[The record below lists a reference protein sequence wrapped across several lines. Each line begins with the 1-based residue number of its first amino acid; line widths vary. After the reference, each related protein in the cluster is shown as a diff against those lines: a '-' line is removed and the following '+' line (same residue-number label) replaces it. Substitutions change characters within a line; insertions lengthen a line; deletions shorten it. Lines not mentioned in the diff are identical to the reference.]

1 MNKCAALLLPLA
13 LLLAACAPAVANPPP
28 SPVATRIV
36 APTQVAPT
44 RSATPAPPTHTPTAT
59 PSVTSALGDADLAVI
74 ESSPRLMRDQV
85 ALARELGTCRSDP
98 GACPS
103 VARTTPLDAQVG
115 DVRSFSVVDFD
126 TDRQYNVNAVLRYIG
141 PVVLMYVEQDLV
153 YRQADLERAATI
165 FEQEIY
171 PRTRAIFGA
180 EVQPGVDGD
189 NRLSILN
196 AHDPNGNLLGY
207 YSSQDSLPTKVNRF
221 SNERDMFFMNADRL
235 VFGDNRYLQVLSH
248 EFQHMIHENQQSGSA
263 LWFNEGCS
271 QLSED
276 LNGYVDDG
284 FITGYLYTLD
294 TQLNSWGGAPGE
306 MAKHYGAAHLF
317 LRYLYAQYAGD
328 AQLRTLIRASAGDNV
343 AAFVALA
350 SQSRPDS
357 ASFGQLVADWS
368 VANLVD
374 DPAVGDGRYTYN
386 TGTKLPSLLP
396 MKVVPKAITP
406 NVHARGAQHPMNIA
420 ADAQLSAIGYRLSAI
435 FPSGQI
441 NGTAVP
447 FSPDYLALPEGTTSL
462 EFRGDTHVRLAAEL
476 PRGRYAWWSGRSD
489 NSLAT
494 LTRAVDLRGL
504 KAASL
509 SFDTWYEM
517 ERVYDY
523 AFVTVSTDG
532 GKTWVSFPGS
542 LTTTDDP
549 QGVNYGNGI
558 TGVSGVPDSNQDS
571 GQRGRWVSERMDL
584 SDYAGS
590 QVLLRF
596 WQINDQGLSD
606 PGMLIDNIAIP
617 ERGFRDDVESGTGDW
632 QAAGFVRVDGDL
644 SQRWDLRLVITA
656 TNGKVRVE
664 PLTVGDDG
672 RATAHL
678 AAGERGV
685 LMVLATTLHTSET
698 AGYSV
703 ETR

>member
-13 LLLAACAPAVANPPP
+13 LMLAACAPTVANPPSP
-28 SPVATRIV
+28 SPVAANV
-36 APTQVAPT
+36 AAPTQVAPT
-44 RSATPAPPTHTPTAT
+44 RSATPVPPTHTPTAT
-59 PSVTSALGDADLAVI
+59 PRAAGVADDADLAAI
-74 ESSPRLMRDQV
+74 EASPRLIRDQV
-85 ALARELGTCRSDP
+85 ALARELGTCRPDP

-103 VARTTPLDAQVG
+103 VARTTPLDVQVG
-115 DVRSFSVVDFD
+115 DVRSFWVVDFD
-126 TDRQYNVNAVLRYIG
+126 TNRQYNVKAVLRYIG

-235 VFGDNRYLQVLSH
+235 VFGDNRYLQVLAH

-276 LNGYVDDG
+276 LNGYVDDS
-284 FITGYLYTLD
+284 FITNYLYTLN

-306 MAKHYGAAHLF
+306 VAKHYGAAHLF
-317 LRYLYAQYAGD
+317 LRYLYTQYGGD
-328 AQLRTLIRASAGDNV
+328 AHLRTLIRASAGDNV

-350 SQSRPDS
+350 SQSRPDIT
-357 ASFGQLVADWS
+357 SFGQLIADWS

-374 DPAVGDGRYTYN
+374 DPAVGDGRYTYH
-386 TGTKLPSLLP
+386 TGTKLPNLLP
-396 MKVVPKAITP
+396 MKVEPKAI
-406 NVHARGAQHPMNIA
+406 A
-420 ADAQLSAIGYRLSAI
+420 
-435 FPSGQI
+435 SGQI
-441 NGTAVP
+441 NGTIVP
-447 FSPDYLALPEGTTSL
+447 FAPDYLALPVGTTNL
-462 EFRGDTHVRLAAEL
+462 EFRGDTRVRLAAEL
-476 PRGRYAWWSGRSD
+476 PRGRYAWWSGRGD

-532 GKTWVSFPGS
+532 GKTWVSLPGS

-558 TGVSGVPDSNQDS
+558 TGVSGVPDGNQDS

-596 WQINDQGLSD
+596 WQINDQGVSD

-617 ERGFRDDVESGTGDW
+617 ELGFRDDVESGTGDW

-656 TNGKVRVE
+656 ADGRVRVE
-664 PLTVGDDG
+664 PLAVGADG

-678 AAGERGV
+678 ATGERGV
-685 LMVLATTLHTSET
+685 LMVLATTLHTSE
-698 AGYSV
+698 AASYSV